1 MSPNIE
7 RVPCALCF
15 LEQEAEMP
23 DAGNIA
29 SFDCPPCGRYAVSRR
44 AIAEFKRSEAL
55 RAAALKFVQS
65 SQTPTH
71 MAEFVFEFDLETQK
85 ERLVGR
91 VVPRAKY
98 H

>member
-1 MSPNIE
+1 MSANIE
-7 RVPCALCF
+7 KLLCALCF
-15 LEQEAEMP
+15 LEQEVDVP

-29 SFDCPPCGRYAVSRR
+29 SFDCSSCGRYAISRR
-44 AIAEFKRSEAL
+44 AITEFKRSEAL
-55 RAAALKFVQS
+55 PAAALRFIRA